1 MTVSSIT
8 VKINIMYD
16 LKDSDFFDMDE
27 DAFDTIVE
35 DDISFTGSVKIK
47 KPFMIRGK
55 IKGHIDSESDL
66 VIDTGAVVEAD
77 ITADRVLIRGKVKG
91 NVHGEKLIFVTA
103 SGVLNGDITSQK
115 IVLEPGSEF
124 TGKCTMVR

>member
-91 NVHGEKLIFVTA
+91 NVHGEKLIFVA
-103 SGVLNGDITSQK
+103 STGTLNGDIKSQK

-124 TGKCTMVR
+124 TGKCTMVK

>member
-1 MTVSSIT
+1 
-8 VKINIMYD
+8 MYD
-16 LKDSDFFDMDE
+16 LKDSDFFDMDD

-91 NVHGEKLIFVTA
+91 NVHGEKLIFVA
-103 SGVLNGDITSQK
+103 STGTLNGDIKSQK

-124 TGKCTMVR
+124 TGKCTMVK

>member
-1 MTVSSIT
+1 MF
-8 VKINIMYD
+8 D

-27 DAFDTIVE
+27 SAFDTIVE
-35 DDISFTGSVKIK
+35 NDISFTGNINIK
-47 KPFMIRGK
+47 KSFLIRGK
-55 IKGHIDSESDL
+55 IKGNIQSESDL
-66 VIDTGAVVEAD
+66 VVDSGAIVEAD
-77 ITADRVLIRGKVKG
+77 IHADRVLIKGRVKG